1 MKLLTYK
8 LPGEEKER
16 LGVMSSSEFE
26 KIFSAG
32 RAGAGISG
40 YE

>member
-26 KIFSAG
+26 KFFRWKSWGWNFWI
-32 RAGAGISG
+32 
-40 YE
+40 

>member
-26 KIFSAG
+26 RFWKSWDFSF
-32 RAGAGISG
+32 RI
-40 YE
+40 